1 MWNLKIVLLVLLS
14 IGSSSVVEGVLHRQ
28 EKKGETQTD
37 TVYNNNNTQDCGSQK
52 KTGSEEPP
60 SEGTVNYSI
69 LNLRNNGPVQS
80 DRKQLIETDPLDNH
94 GLTLKTYDG
103 QQHANEARVE
113 RTKTSTMGSK
123 ETGQGKRN
131 KRRARSRGARPR
143 PKGARHRPRGARPNK
158 RPRRPKP
165 PKPKKTAKIKKK
177 PEDQKMSAK
186 APRKN
191 KAKLIEERKKKERER
206 KNKEMEK
213 RQKQKKEMER
223 KTKLED
229 QKKST
234 KTPAKGARPRGKG
247 PRPRGKGPRPNK
259 RPRRPRKNPPKP
271 KKIAKIENKLEDQKK
286 TEKMDKAK
294 LKEERQKEEKERKKE
309 MEKRQEKKEREM
321 KKKEMEKRQKEKRER
336 ERKKKEMEK
345 RQKEQKER
353 ERKKKEIEKRQ
364 KEERE
369 RERKKK
375 EIEERQKEERER
387 ERKKEIEER
396 QKEQKERERTK
407 KEIEKRQKEE
417 RERKK
422 EMEKRQKEKKERERK
437 MKEMEKRLKQK
448 KEREKKKE
456 ETEKRQKQKKEMEM
470 KKMLEDLKKSTKT
483 ESKAVAEKVTQTK
496 KEVHGTKGPEVMQ
509 EKNKSADKKQSASEA
524 STDEGEGKGGTT
536 ASQTTNEAEK
546 ALFGMLKS
554 EMLGDRDAEKKAKH
568 LPAQERKEKPGHENW
583 NTPFEKAVEAIAR
596 GRRRVES
603 GLLAFR
609 VAQHSLAS
617 DKTRPEVEWGKGL
630 VEQGLQ
636 IVKEGEQQLNNWLG
650 LGLKS
655 PDMPTSKV
663 QEKDFGLQEQS
674 TATTKSQNSYGGGEE
689 PTEMDWLAHRAKT
702 SMDVGNGK
710 NVKKIKGAVG
720 GKEGT
725 GALGQ
730 LKEGLKKIKE
740 GLSLQEAG
748 QKNVGTKSK
757 GKQDKAKVQQGLEEV
772 REGVEDVEK
781 GLNVVMVGKKEVEEG
796 VMNIG
801 DTTENEKHGED
812 VGNKGEDDLKAL
824 LGLNGLRKVPLYH
837 FGGNPFVDPTPTEH
851 DMFPQRMK
859 SMIESTSPKPAQR
872 TLFYPSYL
880 QVPQAGTVPA
890 SSARS
895 APQQRGNNKSAGGK
909 PEDQKRQALGGPT
922 VPTSLSGKDL
932 LKEIK
937 ELQNE
942 VVELEA
948 KKEGKGQPKKGRRHV
963 RNVGSE

>member
-37 TVYNNNNTQDCGSQK
+37 TVYNNNNNNNNTQDGGSQK

-60 SEGTVNYSI
+60 SEDTVNYSI

-131 KRRARSRGARPR
+131 KRRARPRGARPR
-143 PKGARHRPRGARPNK
+143 PKGARPRPKGARPNK

-165 PKPKKTAKIKKK
+165 PKPKRTAKMKKK
-177 PEDQKMSAK
+177 PEDQKKGAK
-186 APRKN
+186 APRKD

-206 KNKEMEK
+206 KKKEMKK

-234 KTPAKGARPRGKG
+234 KTPAKSA
-247 PRPRGKGPRPNK
+247 RPRGKGPRPNK

-271 KKIAKIENKLEDQKK
+271 KKIAKMVNKLEDQKK
-286 TEKMDKAK
+286 TEKMNKAK
-294 LKEERQKEEKERKKE
+294 LKEERQKKEKERERKEMEKRQKEKKERDRKKEMEKRQKEKSERERKKKEMEIRQKEEKEKERKKE
-309 MEKRQEKKEREM
+309 MEKRHKEKK
-321 KKKEMEKRQKEKRER
+321 ER

-345 RQKEQKER
+345 RHKEKKEKERKEKEMEKQHKEKKERKEKEMEKRHKEKKER
-353 ERKKKEIEKRQ
+353 ERE
-364 KEERE
+364 
-369 RERKKK
+369 
-375 EIEERQKEERER
+375 
-387 ERKKEIEER
+387 
-396 QKEQKERERTK
+396 
-407 KEIEKRQKEE
+407 
-417 RERKK
+417 KK

-509 EKNKSADKKQSASEA
+509 EKNKSADKKQSASED

-546 ALFGMLKS
+546 ALFGILKS
-554 EMLGDRDAEKKAKH
+554 ELLSHRDAEKKAKH

-583 NTPFEKAVEAIAR
+583 KTAFEKAVEAIAR

-636 IVKEGEQQLNNWLG
+636 IVKEGEQQLKNWLG

-655 PDMPTSKV
+655 PDMTTSKV

-674 TATTKSQNSYGGGEE
+674 TATTKSQNSNGGGEE

-710 NVKKIKGAVG
+710 NVKTIKGAVG

-772 REGVEDVEK
+772 REGVEDVER

-851 DMFPQRMK
+851 DIFPQRMNG
-859 SMIESTSPKPAQR
+859 MVESTSPKPAQR

-909 PEDQKRQALGGPT
+909 PEDQKRQALEGPT
-922 VPTSLSGKDL
+922 VPTSVSGKDL